1 MTKGIDLTVPRLDRP
16 TVLQESA
23 RVYGICDGCR
33 RCFNLCPSFNT
44 LFERIDAHDSEIG
57 KLASGDYERIAD
69 ECYYCKLCYN
79 HCPYT
84 EPHQYAIDFPRLMI
98 GWKKLMAQERPVRLR
113 DRLLVRTDWIGKLG
127 TLLAPVANWTN
138 STRWI
143 RSLLHRFL
151 GIHQDR
157 QLVKFQEE
165 TFPHWFERT
174 RDDRRCQLQT
184 RELAEK
190 SEAQAGPGR
199 ARGSGAREGARLGA
213 PGAGGCDEPI
223 PMGARAPALKVA
235 LFSTCLVDYH
245 SSEVGRATV
254 GVLEKN
260 GVEVVRP
267 EQQCCGMP
275 FFDTGD
281 ISSIMKKARAN
292 LAALVP
298 WAEKGYDIVVPV
310 PSCSLMLKREYPHLL
325 PTEEARLVAG
335 RTLDI
340 CEYLMKLK
348 KQGKLDT
355 NFSNRPGKIAYQIP
369 CHLRDQNIGF
379 KSKELMELT
388 GAQVEVIERCSGHD
402 GTWGVKV
409 EFFDLSMKIAAK
421 AVREVEDVH
430 PEVVVSDC
438 PLSGAQLTQ
447 AGGRPTLH
455 PIEVIRQAYG
465 I

>member
-1 MTKGIDLTVPRLDRP
+1 V
-16 TVLQESA
+16 A
-23 RVYGICDGCR
+23 
-33 RCFNLCPSFNT
+33 
-44 LFERIDAHDSEIG
+44 
-57 KLASGDYERIAD
+57 GDYERVAD

-84 EPHQYAIDFPRLMI
+84 PPHQYEIDFPRLMI
-98 GWKKLMAQERPVRLR
+98 GWKKLQAQEGKSRWR
-113 DRLLVRTDWIGKLG
+113 DRLLVRTDWIGRLG
-127 TLLAPVANWTN
+127 TLLAPLANWAN
-138 STRWI
+138 AQSWFRGI
-143 RSLLHRFL
+143 LHRTA
-151 GIHQDR
+151 GIHRDR

-174 RDDRRCQLQT
+174 QDSRRCQLQT
-184 RELAEK
+184 QEPVEEN
-190 SEAQAGPGR
+190 EAQAGPGR
-199 ARGSGAREGARLGA
+199 ARGSGAS
-213 PGAGGCDEPI
+213 EPI
-223 PMGARAPALKVA
+223 PIGARAPALKVA

-245 SSEVGRATV
+245 SGEVGRATV
-254 GVLEKN
+254 AVLEKN

-275 FFDTGD
+275 HFDNGD
-281 ISSIMKKARAN
+281 IPAILKKAQAN
-292 LAALVP
+292 VAALKP
-298 WAEKGYDIVVPV
+298 WVDRGYDVIAPV

-325 PTEEARLVAG
+325 PTEDTKLVAS
-335 RTLDI
+335 RTFDV

-348 KQGKLDT
+348 KQGRLDT
-355 NFSNRPGKIAYQIP
+355 NFPNRPGKIAYQIP

-379 KSKELMELT
+379 KSRELMELT

-421 AVREVEDVH
+421 AVKEVEAAQADL
-430 PEVVVSDC
+430 VVSDC
-438 PLSGAQLTQ
+438 PLSGVQLTQ
-447 AGGRPTLH
+447 AGGGKPTLH